1 VILSAPSQSRKQLLA
16 GLLVGVYAAAIALAP
31 SLEAKALLCAPLI
44 AIPIFWRL
52 LSTPT
57 AWLALFLGCALLT
70 PPLPI
75 PLGDSGPHIAIA
87 IAGLGLFIGLLRLGE
102 WRFQPDPLALS
113 LIALWSIFACSIAM
127 ATIYSGIEIAA
138 ASLARVLLFGV
149 SLYVFLYVRDGPG
162 RLATRASLRAIR
174 WLLLS
179 ILPAGGI
186 RAAVCVARQRGV
198 PPRPGIL
205 L

>member
-1 VILSAPSQSRKQLLA
+1 MILSAPSQSRKQLLA

-70 PPLPI
+70 PPIPI

-102 WRFQPDPLALS
+102 WRFQPATKNGIPISVPCSVELIWGRKELTSPLEGQLHD
-113 LIALWSIFACSIAM
+113 
-127 ATIYSGIEIAA
+127 
-138 ASLARVLLFGV
+138 V
-149 SLYVFLYVRDGPG
+149 
-162 RLATRASLRAIR
+162 LATR
-174 WLLLS
+174 
-179 ILPAGGI
+179 
-186 RAAVCVARQRGV
+186 
-198 PPRPGIL
+198 
-205 L
+205 